1 MSDGSKMKLKAK
13 RGPGGAIHLSVQLK
27 DDESEKL
34 KPPPR
39 RGPGWRAKVREY
51 ERRRKEEAKE
61 AREQRK
67 RGRRRDRGNV
77 RGRGR

>member
-13 RGPGGAIHLSVQLK
+13 RGPGGAIHLSVQTQ
-27 DDESEKL
+27 DDESEKS
-34 KPPPR
+34 KPPR

-51 ERRRKEEAKE
+51 ERQRKEDAKE

>member
-13 RGPGGAIHLSVQLK
+13 RGPGGAIHLSVQSK
-27 DDESEKL
+27 DDEAKKV
-34 KPPPR
+34 KPP
-39 RGPGWRAKVREY
+39 RGPGWRAKVREL
-51 ERRRKEEAKE
+51 EQKRKKE
-61 AREQRK
+61 AQEVREQRK